1 MSVAVSPGR
10 IVLFETQTTDEFC
23 SKPIY
28 CTGHA
33 LETVVLQSTGT
44 TSGGNITIEEASWGT
59 TGAGVV
65 QTDYTGLW
73 SVILVVA
80 ASSFTGTAQK
90 FVHISPTA
98 YAYFRVRISDAIT
111 GGGSVSAFLHEG
123 PQ

>member
-1 MSVAVSPGR
+1 MSVAVSPSR
-10 IVLFETQTTDEFC
+10 IVLFETQTVDETA
-23 SKPIY
+23 SMPIFAS
-28 CTGHA
+28 GHA
-33 LETVVLQSTGT
+33 LQTVVLQSTGT

-59 TGAGVV
+59 TLAGVV

-98 YAYFRVRISDAIT
+98 SAYFRVRISDAIT
-111 GGGSVSAFLHEG
+111 GGGSVSSFLHEG